1 MDEQP
6 NTAESWLATHREQIP
21 EAEPVEVDVFVR
33 SLSPPLGVRERQ
45 EQLLEQLSE
54 LQSSGVIDA
63 YRVNLWGGGVCLCD
77 VCSGVSVAESMLDNV
92 ADFEEWAAEKDDVE
106 LPFERTTVES
116 ELAERTV
123 RDLEVPAICLG
134 VYSDSMLSGVFP
146 CQVADQQITVT
157 DYVDTLAEEGVVET
171 VSESRDSAVQI

>member
-1 MDEQP
+1 
-6 NTAESWLATHREQIP
+6 
-21 EAEPVEVDVFVR
+21 
-33 SLSPPLGVRERQ
+33 
-45 EQLLEQLSE
+45 
-54 LQSSGVIDA
+54 
-63 YRVNLWGGGVCLCD
+63 
-77 VCSGVSVAESMLDNV
+77 MLDNV
-92 ADFEEWAAEKDDVE
+92 ADFEEWATEKDSVE

-146 CQVADQQITVT
+146 CQVAGEEITVT
-157 DYVDTLAEEGVVET
+157 DYVDTLAEECVVET